1 MFYDIKKIASA
12 PETLLITSMNIRL
25 LWWKYGQTS
34 LKWSL
39 KLLGEFGEDPRLVIY
54 CIAYGWFDVC

>member
-12 PETLLITSMNIRL
+12 PETLLIYFYEYKAIVMKIWPNFV
-25 LWWKYGQTS
+25 KM
-34 LKWSL
+34 KL

-54 CIAYGWFDVC
+54 CIAYG